1 MHRSPVRK
9 RDASAAPQYRIGDY
23 PMHYFTAIQRQNQ
36 LNLGRALRAC
46 EVSVPVWRVLSTL
59 SQRDG
64 QTVGQIAAMAVL
76 DRSGLGRLLEQMESA
91 GLVER
96 KSPPEDRRAV
106 LISLTS
112 AGRRRFASALP
123 LVEAHYRRLLQGI
136 APHEFEALIGLL
148 RRIKTN
154 ALMMS
159 DNADLEQ
166 E

>member
-1 MHRSPVRK
+1 MHRNATRK
-9 RDASAAPQYRIGDY
+9 RTAPAAPEYRIGDY
-23 PMHYFTAIQRQNQ
+23 PMHYFAAIQRQNQ

-46 EVSVPVWRVLSTL
+46 DLSVPTWRVLSAL

-76 DRSGLGRLLEQMESA
+76 DRSGLGRLLEQMEAA
-91 GLVER
+91 GLVAR
-96 KSPPEDRRAV
+96 KSPPQDRRAV
-106 LISLTS
+106 LISLTT
-112 AGRRRFASALP
+112 AGRRRFANALA
-123 LVEAHYRRLLQGI
+123 LVEAHYRRLLHGI
-136 APHEFEALIGLL
+136 APHEFETLIGLL

-159 DNADLEQ
+159 DAADLEQ